1 MTWQPGPAV
10 AVFAQGIFEDQVAVI
25 TGGGTGLGR
34 EVAHAFAHLGGHAVI
49 AGRTAA
55 RLEEVAASI
64 TAAGGSCTR
73 SAHQHPGARPRST
86 LCATRSTA
94 GSAGSTCS

>member
-1 MTWQPGPAV
+1 VTWVAGPGVSA
-10 AVFAQGIFEDQVAVI
+10 FSDGLFEGSVAVI

-55 RLEEVAASI
+55 RLEEVARRFGFSL
-64 TAAGGSCTR
+64 GS
-73 SAHQHPGARPRST
+73 GA
-86 LCATRSTA
+86 
-94 GSAGSTCS
+94 